1 METTA
6 APIAVPRKRTKK
18 TSTSKQVKELR
29 AAIASIDS
37 LLPMMEKSSKAA
49 DLLLERCQ
57 LLKSVHALETNDSEF
72 ESAARIAELENQT
85 TTAAARISEPEQQN
99 AALQRRAAVVDPAV
113 ESERKAHGYLIDC
126 VKGMATLDHATRLRI
141 FKQVIDESGVPS
153 WKAIE
158 FEKFLGY
165 PRRPST
171 EPKIASQPTPQPFV
185 PDNRPVE
192 EKLREAKE
200 YARLAWRR

>member
-6 APIAVPRKRTKK
+6 APTASRKRTK

-37 LLPMMEKSSKAA
+37 LLPTMEKSSKAA

-57 LLKSVHALETNDSEF
+57 LLKSVHALETSDSES

-85 TTAAARISEPEQQN
+85 TTAAARISLLEQQN
-99 AALQRRAAVVDPAV
+99 AELQRKAVFVDPEFEAQ
-113 ESERKAHGYLIDC
+113 RKAHGYLIDC
-126 VKGMATLDHATRLRI
+126 VTAMATLDHATRLRI
-141 FKQVIDESGVPS
+141 FKHVIDESGVPS

-158 FEKFLGY
+158 FEKLLGH
-165 PRRPST
+165 PRSPSN
-171 EPKIASQPTPQPFV
+171 EPKMASEPTAQPFV
-185 PDNRPVE
+185 PDTRSVE

-200 YARLAWRR
+200 YGRQAWR